1 MIITPAQPHD
11 VAKLRTFREEAAAWL
26 TQLGTDQWQRP
37 YPADRLLR
45 TIQAGTVF
53 MVLDG
58 DATAATIT
66 LTPEAEE
73 GLWTE
78 QELGEP
84 SMFIN
89 KLTVARTHAG
99 QNLGGRL
106 LDWAGDRAHQAGAKW
121 LRLDA
126 WTTNE
131 ALQRYYLQQGFEHLR
146 TVREGERS
154 MAGHVSPGGLLSVEP
169 RPLSMASKTL
179 LRLLHGCQ
187 PRGKRPSRDSYGCL
201 RRRAVARTASRFAV
215 LAESGLPLTQHRTC
229 CCNPRN
235 V

>member
-146 TVREGERS
+146 TVREGGAVNGGPR
-154 MAGHVSPGGLLSVEP
+154 VSGWLAQ
-169 RPLSMASKTL
+169 R
-179 LRLLHGCQ
+179 
-187 PRGKRPSRDSYGCL
+187 
-201 RRRAVARTASRFAV
+201 RTAPTEHGFED
-215 LAESGLPLTQHRTC
+215 LAPTPPRLPTKG
-229 CCNPRN
+229 
-235 V
+235 